1 MDSYVRAEYTANDM
15 LMLAARGINGET
27 RSFGGCE
34 IADDGT
40 RKTTRLRRVQPSAY
54 KDIPLPSIGDHYDHP
69 CERRKLKE
77 TW

>member
-1 MDSYVRAEYTANDM
+1 MRPSIMDSYVRGEYTANDM

-40 RKTTRLRRVQPSAY
+40 RKTRRIRTSPPPLSCFDRGSLRSPV
-54 KDIPLPSIGDHYDHP
+54 
-69 CERRKLKE
+69 
-77 TW
+77 